1 MLLLYRNRE
10 LIDYILKIS
19 TTFSLPN
26 RCFCSS
32 SVQKE
37 KKLILSDFIEIY
49 NRDQWSL
56 EILSNFIADC
66 NIQPDFI
73 SQDEECQLLQEIE
86 PHMKRMRWEE
96 EHWDQ
101 QIHLYR
107 EREQLKWNTNNQKIV
122 ERIWRTSFPNSTR
135 KSPYVHILDLHEC
148 GFIRPHVDE
157 SRYCGGIISGL
168 SLLST
173 SIMRLV
179 HTNPQLS
186 NICKADL
193 LLPRR
198 SLYRLTGLARFE
210 FTHEIL
216 ANEESNFRGK
226 YVPRQR
232 RISVI
237 CREFPVSQNDVTSS
251 KPENQMKIIPQSE

>member
-1 MLLLYRNRE
+1 MLSLYRNRE
-10 LIDYILKIS
+10 LIAYFLKIS

-26 RCFCSS
+26 RCFCSL

-101 QIHLYR
+101 QIHFYR
-107 EREQLKWNTNNQKIV
+107 EREQLK
-122 ERIWRTSFPNSTR
+122 
-135 KSPYVHILDLHEC
+135 
-148 GFIRPHVDE
+148 
-157 SRYCGGIISGL
+157 YCGGIISGL

-237 CREFPVSQNDVTSS
+237 CREFPTSQNDVTSS

>member
-1 MLLLYRNRE
+1 MLALYKNNK
-10 LIDYILKIS
+10 LIDYVLKMS
-19 TTFSLPN
+19 TTFAFP
-26 RCFCSS
+26 RVFFCSS
-32 SVQKE
+32 FVQIEE
-37 KKLILSDFIEIY
+37 KQILSDFIEIY
-49 NRDQWSL
+49 NKDQWPFESL
-56 EILSNFIADC
+56 SKFIADC
-66 NIQPDFI
+66 SIQPDFV
-73 SQDEECQLLQEIE
+73 SQEEETQLLQEIE

-122 ERIWRTSFPNSTR
+122 ERIWRNSFPNSSKR
-135 KSPYVHILDLHEC
+135 SPYVHILDLHEH
-148 GFIRPHVDE
+148 GFIRPHLDE

-168 SLLST
+168 SLLSS

-198 SLYRLTGLARFE
+198 SLYRLTGVARFD

-226 YVPRQR
+226 SVPRHR

-237 CREFPVSQNDVTSS
+237 CREFPKAQNDVTTL
-251 KPENQMKIIPQSE
+251 KPENKMKIIPQSE

>member
-1 MLLLYRNRE
+1 MLPLYRSRE
-10 LIDYILKIS
+10 LIAYFLKIS

-26 RCFCSS
+26 LCFCSL

-37 KKLILSDFIEIY
+37 KKLIPSDFIEIY

-107 EREQLKWNTNNQKIV
+107 EREQLK
-122 ERIWRTSFPNSTR
+122 IWRTSFPNSTR

-186 NICKADL
+186 NIYKADL

-237 CREFPVSQNDVTSS
+237 CREFPTSQNDVTSS